1 MTPNTERL
9 RGPRESKRI
18 KTFAFI
24 RVYSWLVLVSVTVFA
39 QTQNSQTAWQPAAL
53 RNVAIEQKMGA
64 QVPLDIPFTD
74 EAGRAVTL
82 REYSGKPVILAL
94 VYYQCPSLC
103 NMVLNG
109 IVRSARSLKM
119 TAGNEFDV
127 VAVSFDPHET
137 PEMASAKKTA
147 YMKEYER
154 PGSERGWHFLTGSE
168 ASSRTLADAVGFHY
182 AYDALTNQYA
192 HASAIIILTPEGR
205 TSQYFYG
212 IEYPARD
219 VRLALV
225 EASHNRIGSAI
236 DQVMLYCYHW
246 DPARGKY
253 GMVIQNVLR
262 IAGLLTL
269 FSLLTFM
276 LIMFRRD
283 FRTAPHSHGHAGP
296 AGDTHGETRPQRG
309 VI

>member
-1 MTPNTERL
+1 MMATNKHEFT
-9 RGPRESKRI
+9 RI
-18 KTFAFI
+18 GTLGFI
-24 RVYSWLVLVSVTVFA
+24 VYSSLVLFSAPLLA
-39 QTQNSQTAWQPAAL
+39 QMTNSQTAWKPPAL
-53 RNVAIEQKMGA
+53 RNVGIEQKMGA
-64 QVPLDIPFTD
+64 QVPLDVPFID
-74 EAGRAVTL
+74 ESGHAVTL
-82 REYSGKPVILAL
+82 REYSTRPLILAL

-109 IVRSARSLKM
+109 VVRSARSLKM
-119 TAGNEFDV
+119 TAGDEFDV

-137 PEMASAKKTA
+137 PEMAAAKKAA

-154 PGSERGWHFLTGSE
+154 PGSQHGWHFLTGPE
-168 ASSRTLADAVGFHY
+168 ASSRTLAEAVGFHY
-182 AYDALTNQYA
+182 AYDALTNQFA

-205 TSQYFYG
+205 ATQYFYG

-283 FRTAPHSHGHAGP
+283 FRAGKIHGG
-296 AGDTHGETRPQRG
+296 GRPFREG
-309 VI
+309 GTV

>member
-1 MTPNTERL
+1 MT
-9 RGPRESKRI
+9 
-18 KTFAFI
+18 
-24 RVYSWLVLVSVTVFA
+24 
-39 QTQNSQTAWQPAAL
+39 NSQTAWKPAAL
-53 RNVAIEQKMGA
+53 RNVGIEQKMGA
-64 QVPLDIPFTD
+64 QIPLDLPFMD
-74 EAGRAVTL
+74 EFGRTVTL
-82 REYSGKPVILAL
+82 RQYSTKPVILAL

-109 IVRSARSLKM
+109 IVRSARSLTM
-119 TAGNEFDV
+119 TAGEEFEV

-137 PEMASAKKTA
+137 PEMAAAKKTA
-147 YMKEYER
+147 YMKEYDR
-154 PGSERGWHFLTGSE
+154 RGSEGGWHFLTGAE

-182 AYDALTNQYA
+182 AYDALSNQYA

-205 TSQYFYG
+205 ATQYFYG

-225 EASHNRIGSAI
+225 DASHNRIGSAI

-253 GMVIQNVLR
+253 GLVIQNVLR

-276 LIMFRRD
+276 AIMFRRD
-283 FRTAPHSHGHAGP
+283 FRTAHPYSGTNGRP
-296 AGDTHGETRPQRG
+296 ETNPQRG
-309 VI
+309 PV

>member
-1 MTPNTERL
+1 MMAPNE
-9 RGPRESKRI
+9 PESTRMR
-18 KTFAFI
+18 TFASI
-24 RVYSWLVLVSVTVFA
+24 CVYLWLTSLSAAAFA
-39 QTQNSQTAWQPAAL
+39 QMTNSQTAWKPAAL
-53 RNVAIEQKMGA
+53 RNVGIDQKMGA
-64 QVPLDIPFTD
+64 QVPLDLPFTD
-74 EAGRAVTL
+74 ESGRAVTL
-82 REYSGKPVILAL
+82 RQYSTKPVILAL

-109 IVRSARSLKM
+109 IMRSARSLTM
-119 TAGNEFDV
+119 TAGDEFDV

-137 PEMASAKKTA
+137 PEMATAKKAA
-147 YMKEYER
+147 YMKEYDR
-154 PGSERGWHFLTGSE
+154 PGSERGWHFLTGAE
-168 ASSRTLADAVGFHY
+168 ASSRALADAVGFHY

-192 HASAIIILTPEGR
+192 HASAIVILTPEGR
-205 TSQYFYG
+205 TTQYFYG

-219 VRLALV
+219 LRLALV

-253 GMVIQNVLR
+253 GMVIMNVLR

-269 FSLLTFM
+269 GSLVTFM

-283 FRTAPHSHGHAGP
+283 FRAGRSYRETGAHG
-296 AGDTHGETRPQRG
+296 G
-309 VI
+309 VS

>member
-1 MTPNTERL
+1 M
-9 RGPRESKRI
+9 
-18 KTFAFI
+18 
-24 RVYSWLVLVSVTVFA
+24 
-39 QTQNSQTAWQPAAL
+39 QNSQTAWKPAAL
-53 RNVAIEQKMGA
+53 RNVAIEQKMGV
-64 QVPLDIPFTD
+64 QVPLDLPFAD
-74 EAGRAVTL
+74 EAGHAVTL
-82 REYSGKPVILAL
+82 RQYSTKPVILAL

-119 TAGNEFDV
+119 TAGDEFDV

-137 PEMASAKKTA
+137 PEMAAAKKAA

-154 PGSERGWHFLTGSE
+154 PGSQRGWHFLTGPE

-192 HASAIIILTPEGR
+192 HASGIIILTPEGR
-205 TSQYFYG
+205 TTQYFYG

-283 FRTAPHSHGHAGP
+283 FRAAPYNPRHPHP
-296 AGDTHGETRPQRG
+296 DGDTHGETRPHRG
-309 VI
+309 II

>member
-1 MTPNTERL
+1 MATNPERT
-9 RGPRESKRI
+9 RCPHESTRAR
-18 KTFAFI
+18 TLALVC
-24 RVYSWLVLVSVTVFA
+24 VYSGLILFSAPAFA
-39 QTQNSQTAWQPAAL
+39 QMTNSQTVWKPAAL
-53 RNVAIEQKMGA
+53 RNVGIDQKMGA
-64 QVPLDIPFTD
+64 QVPLDLPFTD
-74 EAGRAVTL
+74 ESGRAVTL
-82 REYSGKPVILAL
+82 RQYATKPLILAL

-103 NMVLNG
+103 DMVLNG
-109 IVRSARSLKM
+109 IVRSARSLTM

-137 PEMASAKKTA
+137 PELAAAKKHS
-147 YMKEYER
+147 YMREYER
-154 PGSERGWHFLTGSE
+154 PGSEHGWHFLTGAE

-182 AYDALTNQYA
+182 AYDTLSNQYA
-192 HASAIIILTPEGR
+192 HASGIIILTPEGR
-205 TSQYFYG
+205 TTQYFYG

-219 VRLALV
+219 LRLALV

-269 FSLLTFM
+269 FSLVTFM

-283 FRTAPHSHGHAGP
+283 FRAGQFHSAGESYR
-296 AGDTHGETRPQRG
+296 ETRSHRG
-309 VI
+309 II

>member
-1 MTPNTERL
+1 MT
-9 RGPRESKRI
+9 
-18 KTFAFI
+18 
-24 RVYSWLVLVSVTVFA
+24 
-39 QTQNSQTAWQPAAL
+39 NSQTAWKPAAL
-53 RNVAIEQKMGA
+53 RNVGIDQKMGA
-64 QVPLDIPFTD
+64 QVPLDLPFTD
-74 EAGRAVTL
+74 ESRPRLGHAARIFRT
-82 REYSGKPVILAL
+82 KPVILAL

-109 IVRSARSLKM
+109 IQRSARSLTM
-119 TAGNEFDV
+119 TAGDEFDV

-137 PEMASAKKTA
+137 PEMATAKKAA
-147 YMKEYER
+147 YMKEYDR
-154 PGSERGWHFLTGSE
+154 SGSERGWHFLTGEE
-168 ASSRTLADAVGFHY
+168 ASSRALADAVGFHY

-192 HASAIIILTPEGR
+192 HASAIVILTPEGR
-205 TSQYFYG
+205 TTQYFYG

-219 VRLALV
+219 LRLALV

-253 GMVIQNVLR
+253 GMVIMNVLR

-269 FSLLTFM
+269 GSLVTFM

-283 FRTAPHSHGHAGP
+283 FRGQSYRETGAHG
-296 AGDTHGETRPQRG
+296 G
-309 VI
+309 VS

>member
-1 MTPNTERL
+1 VPANEL
-9 RGPRESKRI
+9 QSKQIR
-18 KTFAFI
+18 TFVLI
-24 RVYSWLVLVSVTVFA
+24 CVHLCLVQFSVPVFA
-39 QTQNSQTAWQPAAL
+39 QMTNSQTAWKPAAL
-53 RNVAIEQKMGA
+53 RNVGIEQKMGV
-64 QVPLDIPFTD
+64 QVPLDLPFAD
-74 EAGRAVTL
+74 ESGRPVVL
-82 REYSGKPVILAL
+82 RKYSGRPVILAL

-109 IVRSARSLKM
+109 IVRNTKSLKM

-137 PEMASAKKTA
+137 PEMAAAKKAT
-147 YMKEYER
+147 YMKEYGR
-154 PGSERGWHFLTGSE
+154 PASEQGWHFLTGPE
-168 ASSRTLADAVGFHY
+168 ASSRTLADAVGFRY

-192 HASAIIILTPEGR
+192 HASAIVVLTPEGR

-219 VRLALV
+219 LRLALV

-253 GMVIQNVLR
+253 GLVIQNVLR

-269 FSLLTFM
+269 GSLLTFM
-276 LIMFRRD
+276 AIMFRRD
-283 FRTAPHSHGHAGP
+283 FRAAHSYRAR
-296 AGDTHGETRPQRG
+296 DTHRDPRPYRG
-309 VI
+309 TV